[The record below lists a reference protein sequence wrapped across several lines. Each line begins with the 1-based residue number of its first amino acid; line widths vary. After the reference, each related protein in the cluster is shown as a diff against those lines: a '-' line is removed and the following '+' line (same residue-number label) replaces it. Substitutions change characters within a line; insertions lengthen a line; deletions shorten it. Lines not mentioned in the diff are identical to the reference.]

1 VHSLNILFLSDVP
14 LHHPKSGS
22 EQVLYNQAIGLA
34 KNGEKIFSITR
45 KNRNYTSIEFDDIEG
60 INDACYS
67 VNTKNT
73 FSGLMAILKSPSKL
87 FCKIIGKRRI
97 SFVIAHQP
105 LTFFSL
111 LLARK
116 LRFEPVIYIYHS
128 PSHAEFKISCKG
140 EKSFLNAANVLVRKK
155 LERICLKK
163 SSKIM
168 ALSHYMKSKVEDIHK
183 IESARIIVNPGGCD
197 LKKFKP
203 LENREKAKE
212 QLQFPTDKIHLLTI
226 RNLEP
231 RMGLDNLLHAIKY
244 LKKFETDIFLTIGGE
259 GPEHGMLE
267 KLINKLDLCK
277 EVTMVG
283 FIPSNKIHL
292 YYGAADFFVLPT
304 RQLEGFGLVTL
315 ESMACGTPVLG
326 TPVGGTKEIL
336 TPFSSAFLF
345 RDSSSKSIANGIEYA
360 INRYFNDQQVYE
372 ELRTGCR
379 KYVQKNYSWQ
389 RHIDQLMHIIS
400 DTCLTNL

>member
-14 LHHPKSGS
+14 LNHPKSGS

-45 KNRNYTSIEFDDIEG
+45 KNRNYTSIKFDDVEG
-60 INDACYS
+60 INDACYN

-73 FSGLMAILKSPSKL
+73 FSALMAIFKNPSKL
-87 FCKIIGKRRI
+87 FRKIIGEKRI

-105 LTFFSL
+105 LTFFSF

-116 LRFEPVIYIYHS
+116 FRLEPVIYIYHS

-140 EKSFLNAANVLVRKK
+140 KKSFLNAANVLFRKII
-155 LERICLKK
+155 ERICLKK

-168 ALSHYMKSKVEDIHK
+168 ALSHYMKDKIEDIHK
-183 IESARIIVNPGGCD
+183 IESARIFVNPGGCD
-197 LKKFKP
+197 LERFKP
-203 LENREKAKE
+203 LENRESIKRKL
-212 QLQFPTDKIHLLTI
+212 QLPAGKVHLLTI

-231 RMGLDNLLHAIKY
+231 RMGLDNLLRAMKI
-244 LKKFETDIFLTIGGE
+244 LKELTVNVYLTIGGE
-259 GPEHGMLE
+259 GQEYEILSEM
-267 KLINKLDLCK
+267 INKMNISK
-277 EVTMVG
+277 EVTLAQFV
-283 FIPSNKIHL
+283 PSNKIHL
-292 YYGAADFFVLPT
+292 YYGAADFFILPT
-304 RQLEGFGLVTL
+304 RKLEGFGLVTL

-336 TPFSSAFLF
+336 SPFNSKFLF
-345 RDSSSKSIANGIEYA
+345 KDSSPKSIAGGIHEA
-360 INRYFNDQQVYE
+360 INRYFNDPKMYK
-372 ELRTGCR
+372 ELRHRCR
-379 KYVQKNYSWQ
+379 EYVEKNYSWQ

-400 DTCLTNL
+400 DIC